1 MQIAVPHSACRCL
14 PPPTHTYT
22 PTYLQA
28 PSHLCNYNC
37 WCTLALWY
45 SIAASHFGFMC
56 CAAFPLLQAQYE
68 HVRLRTSNNNTYEMV
83 REDANIGSQV
93 KQQSSCIDFHA
104 LSLCAVQEHPA
115 FYVSTRRHVPVLSRA
130 VKCCWGLCKAVTVTG
145 VFRAAMLSPFLRL
158 LAQGSHVQR
167 FGQIKTMELEH
178 VADFIG
184 FPTRGET
191 AGAAQMPPC

>member
-1 MQIAVPHSACRCL
+1 
-14 PPPTHTYT
+14 
-22 PTYLQA
+22 
-28 PSHLCNYNC
+28 
-37 WCTLALWY
+37 
-45 SIAASHFGFMC
+45 
-56 CAAFPLLQAQYE
+56 
-68 HVRLRTSNNNTYEMV
+68 MV